1 VVVRPFCLINMMM
14 MMTTFS
20 NTAHTFRYT
29 KLKYTNNKHT
39 NTNYYADACPAMIM
53 SVPKAA
59 K

>member
-1 VVVRPFCLINMMM
+1 